1 MDKKEINPPRMTADF
16 LIWIGAS
23 SCCFCSPSSPP
34 SCGKSHRSPGLSQIK
49 VAPFGATIQRGK
61 EFWKVMSGKAM
72 HGAVLPAR
80 TAVREMSR
88 AMEESEGHFSLSVCG
103 LFCY

>member
-1 MDKKEINPPRMTADF
+1 MDKKEINSPRMTADL
-16 LIWIGAS
+16 LIWIGGVFMLLLFA
-23 SCCFCSPSSPP
+23 FIAHFVW
-34 SCGKSHRSPGLSQIK
+34 KSYRSPCLSQIK

-103 LFCY
+103 LFRY